1 MEHHGCRHLLNS
13 LSGYIDH
20 DLSQELCDEIER
32 HLAGCEN
39 CQIVIDTLRKTV
51 ELYHE
56 SSTPAT
62 LADDVRQRLYMRL
75 ELEDYLKSE

>member
-20 DLSQELCDEIER
+20 DLSLELCDEIER

-39 CQIVIDTLRKTV
+39 CRIVIDTLRRTV
-51 ELYHE
+51 ELYHDNN
-56 SSTPAT
+56 TPAA
-62 LADDVRQRLYMRL
+62 LAEDVRQRLYMRL